1 MPVLAQGDRDAL
13 EIKKVVET
21 FLNSFRDGDI
31 GSTMQWVSVDYSVV
45 DKTGKNIDYA
55 KFKSELEGRLKTFF
69 ANLVDYRINDIQF
82 DNLDIQDSK
91 ATIEIKWNWT
101 AFNLGTLNERH
112 GTRRKQVS
120 LVRENGYWKIT
131 QWNDLLQTK

>member
-1 MPVLAQGDRDAL
+1 MPVLAQGDKDAL

-21 FLNSFRDGDI
+21 FLNSLQDRDI

-45 DKTGKNIDYA
+45 DKTGKNTDYA
-55 KFKSELEGRLKTFF
+55 EFKSELEGRLNTFF
-69 ANLVDYRINDIQF
+69 ANLTDYRINDIQF

-91 ATIEIKWNWT
+91 ATIEIQWSWT
-101 AFNLGTLNERH
+101 AFNSGTLNERD

-131 QWNDLLQTK
+131 QWK